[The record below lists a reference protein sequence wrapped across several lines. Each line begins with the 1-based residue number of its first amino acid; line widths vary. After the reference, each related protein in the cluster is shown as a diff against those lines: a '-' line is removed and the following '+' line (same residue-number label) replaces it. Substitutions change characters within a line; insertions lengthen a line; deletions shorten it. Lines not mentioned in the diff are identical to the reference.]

1 MIRFA
6 SALVLATTSA
16 YAAKFGFSI
25 GGGHGLHDKFVG
37 GHGSGGSL
45 ASKMNGLGGSSMKGF
60 GGGSKNF
67 SGRFSQGNVGLN

>member
-25 GGGHGLHDKFVG
+25 GGQGLHDSFVG
-37 GHGSGGSL
+37 GGSSL
-45 ASKMNGLGGSSMKGF
+45 ASKMNNLNGPAMSKGF
-60 GGGSKNF
+60 GGHG
-67 SGRFSQGNVGLN
+67 GT